1 MRTLEFSV
9 QFLWKMYIIST
20 NISYKKTI
28 RHLPQFFMV
37 NDEQYDSPQQ
47 KVENEGQ
54 PQGMI
59 TQERMQAEEQTEE
72 RSRGYGGRTEHRLRL
87 GDAYK
92 DAIEDE
98 CRHARQRNQ
107 HSPPEI
113 FARCSYHLLIARE
126 QREEI
131 LATHYI

>member
-59 TQERMQAEEQTEE
+59 AQERMQAEEQTEE

-87 GDAYK
+87 GNAYK

-113 FARCSYHLLIARE
+113 FARCS
-126 QREEI
+126 
-131 LATHYI
+131 

>member
-20 NISYKKTI
+20 NISYKNTI
-28 RHLPQFFMV
+28 RHLPKFSTV

-59 TQERMQAEEQTEE
+59 AQKRMQAEEQTEE
-72 RSRGYGGRTEHRLRL
+72 RSRGYGSRTEHRLRPS
-87 GDAYK
+87 DAHE
-92 DAIEDE
+92 DAIEDKG
-98 CRHARQRNQ
+98 RH
-107 HSPPEI
+107 S
-113 FARCSYHLLIARE
+113 S
-126 QREEI
+126 
-131 LATHYI
+131 

>member
-1 MRTLEFSV
+1 MC
-9 QFLWKMYIIST
+9 IIST
-20 NISYKKTI
+20 KIFYKNTI
-28 RHLPQFFMV
+28 RHLPQFFTV
-37 NDEQYDSPQQ
+37 NNEQYDSPQQ

-59 TQERMQAEEQTEE
+59 AQKRMQAEEQTEE

-113 FARCSYHLLIARE
+113 LARCSYHLLIARE

>member
-59 TQERMQAEEQTEE
+59 AQERMQAEEQTEE

-87 GDAYK
+87 GNAYK

-107 HSPPEI
+107 HRDRKSVV
-113 FARCSYHLLIARE
+113 
-126 QREEI
+126 
-131 LATHYI
+131 

>member
-1 MRTLEFSV
+1 
-9 QFLWKMYIIST
+9 MYIIST
-20 NISYKKTI
+20 NISYKNTI
-28 RHLPQFFMV
+28 RHLPQFFTV

-59 TQERMQAEEQTEE
+59 AQERMQAEEQTEE

-87 GDAYK
+87 GNAYK